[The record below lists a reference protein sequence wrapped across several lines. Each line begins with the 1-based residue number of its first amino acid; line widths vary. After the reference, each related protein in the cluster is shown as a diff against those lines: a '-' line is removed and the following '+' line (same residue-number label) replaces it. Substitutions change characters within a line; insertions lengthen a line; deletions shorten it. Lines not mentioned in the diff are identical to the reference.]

1 MRVIIYSNKKTR
13 DIECFSSLKP
23 LFEKYPLVK
32 AKKHSIYAY
41 TSRQK
46 NRMKTTIL
54 KCKGLKCNN
63 N

>member
-1 MRVIIYSNKKTR
+1 MRVIIYLDKKTR

-23 LFEKYPLVK
+23 LFEKYPAVN

-46 NRMKTTIL
+46 KPYENDDFKVQRL
-54 KCKGLKCNN
+54 EVQ
-63 N
+63 